1 MGKISEMD
9 KRNLFLSSIY
19 ENSMKIYLV
28 IKSEESEGV
37 LDFKPLSG
45 DVQRWWSVSRDK
57 KESKRVLHVER
68 RMVLIYFTPY
78 F

>member
-45 DVQRWWSVSRDK
+45 DVQRW
-57 KESKRVLHVER
+57 
-68 RMVLIYFTPY
+68 
-78 F
+78 